1 MCSYCGDSGVYGA
14 PPPPPAPVAGERA
27 EYAKRLRKN
36 YGLTLKDAME
46 LLRVNDWDYYKAEV
60 TLIPPAPGSD
70 VNCYGMVRFCH
81 DCNVRHEGACP
92 PAPGARKEGSWGPDR
107 APCGCVVIHS
117 NEPGFAKID
126 MRTCKYSAIDVVSIG
141 NTPPVRTPSGA
152 ESSILSVIHPPAAA
166 PPLKVVLHKRGTRG
180 EGWESCSWDEDE
192 RTKECI
198 DFEGKP
204 YEHADFVP
212 ATAVADAVRAE
223 REACAELAYQYGGF
237 RYGQS
242 KGADAIRARSRDGEG
257 K

>member
-1 MCSYCGDSGVYGA
+1 MT
-14 PPPPPAPVAGERA
+14 PPVAGERDLSRCDSNGCKTA
-27 EYAKRLRKN
+27 
-36 YGLTLKDAME
+36 
-46 LLRVNDWDYYKAEV
+46 
-60 TLIPPAPGSD
+60 
-70 VNCYGMVRFCH
+70 CYGPDWCGCACH
-81 DCNVRHEGACP
+81 YDPIVVLP

-117 NEPGFAKID
+117 NEPGLAKID

-223 REACAELAYQYGGF
+223 LGWITDTVGYLKEPGDETWNRALNAVLESLAV
-237 RYGQS
+237 
-242 KGADAIRARSRDGEG
+242 RARSRDGEG